1 MKEINLLD
9 LYPKR
14 KRDTKERA
22 KNKTKEQK
30 ECALKFGWEYFDKKG
45 ICYDGYIYD
54 GRWTPVVKRVIDYYG
69 LKPGDK
75 VVDVGCAKGYMLY
88 DFLHVMP
95 SLSLAG
101 IDISE
106 YAINCSPPEVRPL
119 VQLGNA
125 KNMYMFPDN
134 YFDLV
139 ISITTI
145 HSFSTIEE
153 TKQAVREIQRI
164 SKGCAYVIVD
174 AYRNEEEK
182 VRMEQWQ
189 LAGHFVLSAE
199 QWKELFMEVGYT
211 GDYYW
216 FIP

>member
-14 KRDTKERA
+14 KRDTQERA
-22 KNKTKEQK
+22 RTKTKEQK
-30 ECALKFGWEYFDKKG
+30 EVALKFGWEYFDKKG

-54 GRWTPVVKRVIDYYG
+54 GRWMPIVKQFIDYYG

-75 VVDVGCAKGYMLY
+75 IVDVGCAKGYMLY

-106 YAINCSPPEVRPL
+106 YAINCSPPEVKPF

-145 HSFSTIEE
+145 HSFPTIEE
-153 TKQAVREIQRI
+153 TKQAVREIKRI
-164 SKGCAYVIVD
+164 SKDHAYVVVD

-182 VRMEQWQ
+182 IRMEQWQ
-189 LAGHFVLSAE
+189 IAGHFVLSVDE
-199 QWKELFMEVGYT
+199 WKELFNEVGYT